1 MPRERRKL
9 MTEMKQM
16 TQKAPLPGLF
26 MPGGNGQGGG
36 GTPPPSRK
44 PGRDPRDEI
53 AAFEEAHNALSRVR
67 EARHR
72 ADWLRERLHNMERRF
87 LPLQNT
93 GAVKV
98 DHSPS
103 GSVTEEL
110 AGLRLELEEKLSA
123 AEEEY
128 ARVYSDC
135 CEKILTVENEN
146 AREALGLV
154 YLEGMRAQD
163 AADSMEVSLSA
174 LNGFKREGLKEIGR
188 IFYLQSRGPVS

>member
-1 MPRERRKL
+1 

-16 TQKAPLPGLF
+16 TQKASLSGLF
-26 MPGGNGQGGG
+26 MPGGSGQGRV

-53 AAFEEAHNALSRVR
+53 TAFEEAHNALCRVR

-135 CEKILTVENEN
+135 CEKILIVENEN

-188 IFYLQSRGPVS
+188 TFYLRDRGPVS

>member
-1 MPRERRKL
+1 MPRERRKQ

-26 MPGGNGQGGG
+26 MPGGSGQGGG
-36 GTPPPSRK
+36 TLPPAGK

-53 AAFEEAHNALSRVR
+53 AAFEEAHSALCRVR
-67 EARHR
+67 EARHK
-72 ADWLRERLHNMERRF
+72 ADWLRERLRGMERRF

-98 DHSPS
+98 DRSPGS
-103 GSVTEEL
+103 SVTEEL

-123 AEEEY
+123 AEEVY
-128 ARVYSDC
+128 AKVYSDC
-135 CEKILTVENEN
+135 CEMILTVENEN
-146 AREALGLV
+146 AREALALV

-174 LNGFKREGLKEIGR
+174 LNGFKREGLKEISR
-188 IFYLQSRGPVS
+188 TFYMRERGTVS